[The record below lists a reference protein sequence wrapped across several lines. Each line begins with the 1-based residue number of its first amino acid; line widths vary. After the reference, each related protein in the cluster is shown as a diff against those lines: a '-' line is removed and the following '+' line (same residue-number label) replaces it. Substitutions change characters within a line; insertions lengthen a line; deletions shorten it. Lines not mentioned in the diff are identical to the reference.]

1 MKESRWKKTRRAR
14 VPAMVRS
21 RVFFSA
27 PVQSDAVN
35 FPVIEN

>member
-1 MKESRWKKTRRAR
+1 MKESRRKKTRRAR
-14 VPAMVRS
+14 VPAMVRP

-35 FPVIEN
+35 FPVIEI